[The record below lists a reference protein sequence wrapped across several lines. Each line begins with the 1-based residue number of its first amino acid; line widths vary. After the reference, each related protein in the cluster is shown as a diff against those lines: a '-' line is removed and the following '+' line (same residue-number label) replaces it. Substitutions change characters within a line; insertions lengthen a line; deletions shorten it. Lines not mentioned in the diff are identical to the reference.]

1 MSPTASTNLNE
12 PAEKPAAPP
21 TRPNPMAGSKPL
33 WQIFL
38 SFLAPMVLSNMLQSL
53 SGTVN
58 SIYVGQMLGVK
69 AMAAASTIFPIL
81 FFFIAFIIG
90 LGAGSSVLIG
100 QAWGAHK
107 YERVKA
113 IAGTSLLTGLII
125 GLVVACLG
133 IAFTE
138 PALRALGTPADILP
152 EAVNYARVM
161 LIAAPAIF
169 LFLLMTSMLRGVGD
183 TLSPLLAL
191 MLSTV
196 AGLLITP
203 ALIRGWLGFA
213 PMGVVSAA
221 LATLASQLMA
231 IFWLA
236 LRLRTRPYH
245 GQTHPLAPDLE
256 LWRHLRIE
264 PELLKNVLRIGVPTG
279 LQMVV
284 ISLAEVALLSMVNSY
299 GSQAT
304 AAYGAVNQI
313 VNYVQFP
320 AISIAITGS
329 ILGAQAIGASR
340 VDRLGAITRTGL
352 MLNLLLTGSLV
363 LAGYLFSRGVVSL
376 FINDAAVVD
385 LAQNLLHIMLWS
397 CVVMGMAGTLSGVMR
412 ASGTVMVP
420 TAISIS
426 CILLVE
432 IPVAWFMSHR
442 IGVNGIWLGYPAA
455 FVSMLVLQSC
465 YYALVWR
472 KKPIKKLV

>member
-125 GLVVACLG
+125 GLAVACLG

-213 PMGVVSAA
+213 PIGVVSAA

-231 IFWLA
+231 ILLGWYTKPMAYLLAAFTLLAAALFHHNFADVTQMTMFMKNLAIAGGFLA
-236 LRLRTRPYH
+236 L
-245 GQTHPLAPDLE
+245 A
-256 LWRHLRIE
+256 
-264 PELLKNVLRIGVPTG
+264 
-279 LQMVV
+279 VV
-284 ISLAEVALLSMVNSY
+284 GPGTIS
-299 GSQAT
+299 
-304 AAYGAVNQI
+304 
-313 VNYVQFP
+313 
-320 AISIAITGS
+320 
-329 ILGAQAIGASR
+329 
-340 VDRLGAITRTGL
+340 VDQRLGRL
-352 MLNLLLTGSLV
+352 
-363 LAGYLFSRGVVSL
+363 
-376 FINDAAVVD
+376 D
-385 LAQNLLHIMLWS
+385 
-397 CVVMGMAGTLSGVMR
+397 
-412 ASGTVMVP
+412 
-420 TAISIS
+420 
-426 CILLVE
+426 
-432 IPVAWFMSHR
+432 
-442 IGVNGIWLGYPAA
+442 
-455 FVSMLVLQSC
+455 
-465 YYALVWR
+465 
-472 KKPIKKLV
+472 